1 MKQKLSHIVTSPV
14 AFGVRVEW
22 LWPEGSHWFHR
33 LELQYVRENQ
43 IPIVQIIEWP
53 VTGTVISELKAGEK
67 IHVRMRALDK
77 EGNGPDWNTGDWIDA
92 VSSTDAQEIVEH
104 VIQSIK
110 LVSQNPPPSGGYV
123 TPQSYTIRV
132 GVEES
137 GHRHAAGVGIAVN
150 KAALKTRLTDDMREA
165 VIDAV
170 RESDLFKTLQASQD
184 AQISAQVTM
193 QQAIEQAATDAI
205 RDAMKPGGL
214 LYRRIKEVPT
224 REDYVGYSRIEASK
238 KATELTKAAAET
250 GQTLALAR
258 HLALLVPI
266 MDGTVEY
273 GKKQVEFHA
282 DRFCVTGSAQSII
295 ENAEALA
302 SARSVVNEVRICLS
316 EDIQEALNE
325 AMTNW
330 IRKALKPGGLLYRP

>member
-22 LWPEGSHWFHR
+22 LGPEGSHWFHR

-67 IHVRMRALDK
+67 IHVRMRALDY
-77 EGNGPDWNTGDWIDA
+77 EGNGPDWNTSDWIEA
-92 VSSTDAQEIVEH
+92 ASSTDVQEIVEH
-104 VIQSIK
+104 VLQSINESQNFTK
-110 LVSQNPPPSGGYV
+110 LVGKNPLPSGGYV

-193 QQAIEQAATDAI
+193 QQAIERAATDAI

-214 LYRRIKEVPT
+214 LYR
-224 REDYVGYSRIEASK
+224 
-238 KATELTKAAAET
+238 
-250 GQTLALAR
+250 TLR
-258 HLALLVPI
+258 
-266 MDGTVEY
+266 
-273 GKKQVEFHA
+273 
-282 DRFCVTGSAQSII
+282 
-295 ENAEALA
+295 
-302 SARSVVNEVRICLS
+302 
-316 EDIQEALNE
+316 
-325 AMTNW
+325 
-330 IRKALKPGGLLYRP
+330 

>member
-1 MKQKLSHIVTSPV
+1 MKQKISHIVTSPV

-33 LELQYVRENQ
+33 LELQYVHENQ

-77 EGNGPDWNTGDWIDA
+77 GGNGPDWNASDWIDA
-92 VSSTDAQEIVEH
+92 ASSTDAQEIVEH

-123 TPQSYTIRV
+123 TPQSYTIRM
-132 GVEES
+132 GVDENGRRYAGGMGITVENGKKQVKLHAEKFEVNMS
-137 GHRHAAGVGIAVN
+137 GTLHLKDAIATAVE
-150 KAALKTRLTDDMREA
+150 LKTRLPDDMREA

-170 RESDLFKTLQASQD
+170 RESDLFKALQASQD
-184 AQISAQVTM
+184 AQASSLVTM

-238 KATELTKAAAET
+238 KATELTKVAAET

-258 HLALLVPI
+258 HLALLMP
-266 MDGTVEY
+266 
-273 GKKQVEFHA
+273 
-282 DRFCVTGSAQSII
+282 II
-295 ENAEALA
+295 E
-302 SARSVVNEVRICLS
+302 RS
-316 EDIQEALNE
+316 
-325 AMTNW
+325 
-330 IRKALKPGGLLYRP
+330 